1 MAFSNLSHLNICSV
15 SIYIKD
21 NIVLSEDAEA
31 FCSKSLALIW
41 KIDYYQKSD
50 CTPRIER
57 KANRGRC
64 CLRSDCDFSFSLLL
78 NLFLLH
84 SLIAE
89 INLPFLT
96 PQDFKNGL
104 KLAARDLLV
113 NGLKSI
119 WQLSETD
126 SSDIFVVVSDKYRG
140 DVRGK
145 ALRRRQF
152 DSNSNL
158 RGVSR
163 NARIGSQYKWP
174 DAASERAVIARAMQA
189 YHEKTCIKFVART
202 HEPDY
207 LYIKKEDGCFS
218 DVGRTGGRQTVS
230 LDDGCIYYRTIIH
243 ELMHA
248 IGFWHEHERP
258 DRDDFVDVIWYNIRA
273 GAHSQFQKVSP
284 SESNTFGERYDYRSI
299 MHYDSK
305 SFSKNGRDTMVA
317 REPGM
322 TSVMGKSGDF
332 SPSDLRRLNTL
343 YNCHSRPNSRP
354 APPPS
359 PIIRPLVRPP
369 VIDDEDDDYDGAPFS
384 IRPPP
389 PRPIRLNLK
398 IPFLDLSECSFF
410 APTCGKIATSGLQ
423 CVEHQ
428 YSRCQ
433 CVSSALEL
441 VDIVEYCRFLE
452 FSILFLFLFSNPIP
466 WRIATL
472 CIAQEERKKV
482 VFFKKIF
489 CVACEF
495 YPDTALIVNNKFYR
509 FERAEKL
516 FSHGAA
522 KLPSN
527 QSCENPHTR
536 PRACR
541 GKKVQFEDGC
551 CKNWLF
557 TCAMRYGRDNNLLR
571 RPTAEQGQFVLVWA
585 NIRADR
591 DVVVI
596 KRPFGGSRPGI
607 VNWKRS

>member
-1 MAFSNLSHLNICSV
+1 MYDEEH
-15 SIYIKD
+15 
-21 NIVLSEDAEA
+21 
-31 FCSKSLALIW
+31 
-41 KIDYYQKSD
+41 QKTL
-50 CTPRIER
+50 CY
-57 KANRGRC
+57 K
-64 CLRSDCDFSFSLLL
+64 
-78 NLFLLH
+78 
-84 SLIAE
+84 

-96 PQDFKNGL
+96 PQDFKNGI

-119 WQLSETD
+119 WQLN
-126 SSDIFVVVSDKYRG
+126 KYRG

-163 NARIGSQYKWP
+163 NARIGSQYKWRDGVVP
-174 DAASERAVIARAMQA
+174 YVLSRDYSASERAIIARAMQA

-322 TSVMGKSGDF
+322 TSVMGKSDDF
-332 SPSDLRRLNTL
+332 SPSDLRRLNAL
-343 YNCHSRPNSRP
+343 YNCHGRPNSRP
-354 APPPS
+354 VPPPS

-384 IRPPP
+384 IRPSP
-389 PRPIRLNLK
+389 PRPPIRLNLK
-398 IPFLDLSECSFF
+398 IPFLDLICTDMWKDCYKWAAMCRTSVLEVPMRFVC
-410 APTCGKIATSGLQ
+410 ARTCGH
-423 CVEHQ
+423 C
-428 YSRCQ
+428 
-433 CVSSALEL
+433 
-441 VDIVEYCRFLE
+441 
-452 FSILFLFLFSNPIP
+452 
-466 WRIATL
+466 
-472 CIAQEERKKV
+472 
-482 VFFKKIF
+482 
-489 CVACEF
+489 
-495 YPDTALIVNNKFYR
+495 
-509 FERAEKL
+509 
-516 FSHGAA
+516 
-522 KLPSN
+522 
-527 QSCENPHTR
+527 
-536 PRACR
+536 
-541 GKKVQFEDGC
+541 
-551 CKNWLF
+551 
-557 TCAMRYGRDNNLLR
+557 
-571 RPTAEQGQFVLVWA
+571 
-585 NIRADR
+585 
-591 DVVVI
+591 
-596 KRPFGGSRPGI
+596 
-607 VNWKRS
+607 